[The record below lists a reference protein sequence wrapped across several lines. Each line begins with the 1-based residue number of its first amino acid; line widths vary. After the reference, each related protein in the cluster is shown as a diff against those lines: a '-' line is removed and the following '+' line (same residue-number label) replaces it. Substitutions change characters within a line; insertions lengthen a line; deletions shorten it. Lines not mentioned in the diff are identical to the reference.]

1 MNFPQRKSPRASW
14 IEYNGGTY
22 FITICTHNKQHYF
35 GSIQNEEIK
44 LSLIGKILAE
54 ELNQISTHYPYIE
67 LLQYVVMPNHFHA
80 LVNIVDVSHQTDAAR
95 CVPTEVR
102 FNKELKEKRLPLLS
116 TFIRGLKSA
125 VTRRAHQI
133 DKNFEWQS
141 RYHDHAI
148 RNLKDFNNISLYIEN
163 NILQWQYDC
172 FNKTHLP
179 K

>member
-1 MNFPQRKSPRASW
+1 M
-14 IEYNGGTY
+14 
-22 FITICTHNKQHYF
+22 
-35 GSIQNEEIK
+35 
-44 LSLIGKILAE
+44 AE

-102 FNKELKEKRLPLLS
+102 FNKELKKKRLPLLS

-172 FNKTHLP
+172 FV
-179 K
+179 

>member
-44 LSLIGKILAE
+44 LSLIGKILTE

-80 LVNIVDVSHQTDAAR
+80 LVNIVDVSHQTDATR
-95 CVPTEVR
+95 CVRNE
-102 FNKELKEKRLPLLS
+102 
-116 TFIRGLKSA
+116 
-125 VTRRAHQI
+125 
-133 DKNFEWQS
+133 QS
-141 RYHDHAI
+141 
-148 RNLKDFNNISLYIEN
+148 E
-163 NILQWQYDC
+163 
-172 FNKTHLP
+172 
-179 K
+179 

>member
-54 ELNQISTHYPYIE
+54 ELNQVSTHYPYIE

-102 FNKELKEKRLPLLS
+102 FNKELKEKRLPRKHFLGAFGVVFLAEKERFELS
-116 TFIRGLKSA
+116 NPVKGYTISN
-125 VTRRAHQI
+125 RA
-133 DKNFEWQS
+133 
-141 RYHDHAI
+141 R
-148 RNLKDFNNISLYIEN
+148 
-163 NILQWQYDC
+163 
-172 FNKTHLP
+172 
-179 K
+179 